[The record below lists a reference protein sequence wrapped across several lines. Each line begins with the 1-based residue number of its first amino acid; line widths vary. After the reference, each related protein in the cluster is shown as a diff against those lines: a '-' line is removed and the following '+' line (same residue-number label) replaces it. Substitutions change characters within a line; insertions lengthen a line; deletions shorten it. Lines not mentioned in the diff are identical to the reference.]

1 MGALEGPLTTLLIRK
16 VRLAILVAQILAA
29 ENQQVFQ
36 TLSQEE
42 NQMVVAMGPLDLSLL
57 DLGGQIMLPED

>member
-1 MGALEGPLTTLLIRK
+1 MEALEGPTTTLLICK

-29 ENQQVFQ
+29 ENQQVCQ

-42 NQMVVAMGPLDLSLL
+42 GSIVVAMGLLNLGLL
-57 DLGGQIMLPED
+57 DLGGQIMVPED

>member
-42 NQMVVAMGPLDLSLL
+42 NQIVVAQGLL
-57 DLGGQIMLPED
+57 DLGGQIMVPED

>member
-1 MGALEGPLTTLLIRK
+1 MTLIRK

-42 NQMVVAMGPLDLSLL
+42 NQIVVAMGLLDLGLL
-57 DLGGQIMLPED
+57 DLGGQIMVPED

>member
-1 MGALEGPLTTLLIRK
+1 MVALMGPTTMLLIHKIRPT
-16 VRLAILVAQILAA
+16 ILVAQTLAA

-42 NQMVVAMGPLDLSLL
+42 NQIVVAMGLL
-57 DLGGQIMLPED
+57 DLGGQIMVPED

>member
-42 NQMVVAMGPLDLSLL
+42 NQIVVAMGLLDLGLL
-57 DLGGQIMLPED
+57 DLGGQIMVPED

>member
-1 MGALEGPLTTLLIRK
+1 MTLIRK

-29 ENQQVFQ
+29 ENKQVFQ

-42 NQMVVAMGPLDLSLL
+42 NQIVVAMGPLDLGLL
-57 DLGGQIMLPED
+57 DLGGQIMVPED

>member
-1 MGALEGPLTTLLIRK
+1 MEALEGPTTTLLICK

-36 TLSQEE
+36 ILSQEE
-42 NQMVVAMGPLDLSLL
+42 NQIVVAMGLL
-57 DLGGQIMLPED
+57 DLGD

>member
-42 NQMVVAMGPLDLSLL
+42 NHMVVAMGPM

>member
-1 MGALEGPLTTLLIRK
+1 MGPTTMLLIHK
-16 VRLAILVAQILAA
+16 IRLTILVAQTLAA

-42 NQMVVAMGPLDLSLL
+42 NQIVVVMGLLDLGLL
-57 DLGGQIMLPED
+57 DLGGQIMVPED